1 MESSHPDLVISAAT
15 PADCRI
21 IARLMLKRRAE
32 EPRFQKV
39 ARSVIQRTL
48 YKRWVAPRFL
58 ATTADTYRADL
69 GKKMAGYLV
78 LLFDHPSVV
87 ILDIV
92 TLEGFKKQGIEEQLM
107 AHADG
112 VTRRREY
119 TYLRAGLSPDDS
131 YIAGLFAEQGYQPL
145 QFRRWEFAGSV
156 KIHEPHETIEG
167 LSMRPLIGQ
176 PAMER
181 QTHYLQA
188 EMDAAQPA
196 GRELIEAHYLP
207 KRPSAR
213 QAFELMY
220 EESPFG
226 YLSAKKEG
234 GTHALSL
241 ATLPEWWGQE
251 PETAAVVAFLSGKTR
266 TGQAEVSVRLEST
279 AHADAATESFTA
291 LGLERTLVDPDIWFR
306 AVGVGGVSGVT
317 GHSASG
323 SPSAE

>member
-1 MESSHPDLVISAAT
+1 MDTVISAAK
-15 PADCRI
+15 PADCRL

-32 EPRFQKV
+32 EPRFRKV
-39 ARSVIQRTL
+39 ARSFVQRTL
-48 YKRWVAPRFL
+48 YERWVAPRFL
-58 ATTADTYRADL
+58 STTADTYRADI
-69 GKKMAGYLV
+69 GEEMVGYLV

-92 TLEGFKKQGIEEQLM
+92 ALEGYKKQGIEEQLL

-112 VTRRREY
+112 IARQREY
-119 TYLRAGLSPDDS
+119 TYLRAGLAPDDG

-145 QFRRWEFAGSV
+145 QFRRWEFTGSV
-156 KIHEPHETIEG
+156 KVHETQEAMEG
-167 LSMRPLIGQ
+167 LSMRTLIGQ

-181 QTHYLQA
+181 QTYYLQA

-213 QAFELMY
+213 QAFELMH
-220 EESPFG
+220 EGSPFG
-226 YLSAKKEG
+226 YLSAKKDG
-234 GTHALSL
+234 KAYVLNL

-266 TGQAEVSVRLEST
+266 AGQAEVRVRLDST
-279 AHADAATESFTA
+279 DHADAATESFTA
-291 LGLERTLVDPDIWFR
+291 LGLERTMVDPDIWFR
-306 AVGVGGVSGVT
+306 AVDVEEESG
-317 GHSASG
+317 AID
-323 SPSAE
+323 